1 MVPVSRPRPLDI
13 AETVFRDLEWDC
25 LRSEEESLVEVAFAD
40 SLITLA
46 SAFVFEEEHRFVF
59 FLHFGPP
66 APRDR
71 FPEVLELLTRA
82 NHGLVVGNWE
92 MSLDT
97 GEIRFRVGVDYGRDP
112 LSKELFL
119 AAIRSAV
126 KAADTYQGALLAVV
140 EGREGAR
147 DANQAAEAKRDSTPP
162 PYRAPTN
169 RR

>member
-13 AETVFRDLEWDC
+13 AEAGFRDLEWDS
-25 LRSEEESLVEVAFAD
+25 LRSDEQSVVEVAFSD

-46 SAFVFEEEHRFVF
+46 SAFMFEEEHRFVV

-66 APRDR
+66 APRNR
-71 FPEVLELLTRA
+71 FPEVHELLALA

-112 LSKELFL
+112 LTKELFL

-126 KAADTYQGALLAVV
+126 KAADTYQDALLAVV
-140 EGREGAR
+140 EGRKGAR
-147 DANQAAEAKRDSTPP
+147 EANQAAEAK
-162 PYRAPTN
+162 
-169 RR
+169 